1 MCNRCQVKGVQAPEV
16 DRDTE
21 HTYQHALVRCKQRHT
36 LSFPE
41 PKQDNKNKEDTKS
54 ITAEDRMTELEKIV
68 RDQNIKLAGLEDS
81 LKRVQEA
88 LSLLLAKIS

>member
-1 MCNRCQVKGVQAPEV
+1 MCNHCQANKVQAPEV

-36 LSFPE
+36 LSFLE
-41 PKQDNKNKEDTKS
+41 PDNKNKEVMTS
-54 ITAEDRMTELEKIV
+54 ITVEDRMTELEKIV
-68 RDQNIKLAGLEDS
+68 RNQNIKLAGLEDS

-88 LSLLLAKIS
+88 LSLLLAKIERS